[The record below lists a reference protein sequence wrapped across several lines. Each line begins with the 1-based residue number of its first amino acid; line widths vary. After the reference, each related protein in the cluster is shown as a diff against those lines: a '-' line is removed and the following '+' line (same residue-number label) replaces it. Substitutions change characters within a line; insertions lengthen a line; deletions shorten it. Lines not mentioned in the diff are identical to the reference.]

1 MPLRVKCVSYDTVNV
16 STLYDL
22 EVLTEDLR
30 LLITSG
36 YELTLEVFT
45 TNNSNQGPWR
55 LLGISR
61 RNVCNLCEH
70 RCETDNSTGNNQ
82 HSTVLNMV

>member
-1 MPLRVKCVSYDTVNV
+1 MTLRVKCVSYDTVNV

-22 EVLTEDLR
+22 EVLTENLR

-36 YELTLEVFT
+36 YELTLEVFA
-45 TNNSNQGPWR
+45 TNNSNQGPWQ

-70 RCETDNSTGNNQ
+70 CCETDNSTGDNRQ
-82 HSTVLNMV
+82 TVLNMV